1 MANPDRLMAF
11 AAVAA
16 LIIVLPGPSTLYVV
30 SRALAHGRRGAV
42 ATVFG
47 NALGEYALVA
57 AVAVGIGALVERSA
71 AIFTAVKLIGAAY
84 LIYLGI
90 RTIMK
95 RHSLAAMLAERA
107 GFRSSRRAFW
117 EGFTVGVTNPKSAI
131 FFAAILPQ
139 FVDRAAGDAP
149 LQMLVLGLTYFAIA
163 LATDSTFSVLAGRAG
178 AWLGRSPRRLAAI
191 GGASGLVMIGL
202 GARLAVSERHD

>member
-1 MANPDRLMAF
+1 MVNPDRLLAF

-16 LIIVLPGPSTLYVV
+16 LIIVLPGPGVLFVV
-30 SRALAHGRRGAV
+30 SRALVHGRRGAV

-71 AIFTAVKLIGAAY
+71 EVFTAVKLIGAAY

-95 RHSLAAMLAERA
+95 RRSLASMLTERA
-107 GFRSSRRAFW
+107 EFRSSRRAFW

-139 FVDRAAGDAP
+139 FVDRAAGNAP
-149 LQMLVLGLTYFAIA
+149 LQMLALGLIYFVIA
-163 LATDSTFSVLAGRAG
+163 LATDSTFSVVAGRAG

-202 GARLAVSERHD
+202 GARLAVSGRND